1 MTMPPC
7 WTLRITLLLVAFLS
21 VASPAQAYLDPGTGS
36 MLLSAVIG
44 VVAAVGLG
52 LKMFWYQVVGLA
64 RGRRRGSGSRM
75 AEGPPEPDQ

>member
-1 MTMPPC
+1 MAVTPC

-21 VASPAQAYLDPGTGS
+21 IASPAEAYLDPGTGS

-52 LKMFWYQVVGLA
+52 LKMFWYQVVGLM
-64 RGRRRGSGSRM
+64 RGRWRDAGTAGGS
-75 AEGPPEPDQ
+75 PTPDD